1 MFVDCL
7 AANLLVA
14 AQQKSI
20 DIAAEQNDTTTRAPL
35 RIHPQ
40 SFSL

>member
-1 MFVDCL
+1 MFIDCL

-20 DIAAEQNDTTTRAPL
+20 DIVAEQNNTTTQALL
-35 RIHPQ
+35 RIHP
-40 SFSL
+40 